1 MLFSVSF
8 IFYCF
13 EKVEYPPKASGIPG
27 ERRQKH
33 SIKTKLQPHVLVLSR
48 AQRLFPLCLVLREA
62 YALLAFLK
70 SGSLRLFLGSFSKTS
85 FPTLHLS
92 ICTTLWISPEGTSL
106 YFSRCLAIT
115 RELWSMELSM
125 WSQLSLNS
133 KLHCSLPAGVTG
145 LKVSST
151 FSSRQA
157 DVTSITSSPTFGMS
171 DLTQD
176 LSLNFL
182 IYKMGIK
189 WSYLLALL
197 WRLLLSLL
205 LLSTT
210 LGI

>member
-1 MLFSVSF
+1 
-8 IFYCF
+8 
-13 EKVEYPPKASGIPG
+13 
-27 ERRQKH
+27 
-33 SIKTKLQPHVLVLSR
+33 
-48 AQRLFPLCLVLREA
+48 
-62 YALLAFLK
+62 
-70 SGSLRLFLGSFSKTS
+70 
-85 FPTLHLS
+85 
-92 ICTTLWISPEGTSL
+92 
-106 YFSRCLAIT
+106 
-115 RELWSMELSM
+115 MELSM

-133 KLHCSLPAGVTG
+133 KLHYSLPAGVTG

-197 WRLLLSLL
+197 
-205 LLSTT
+205 
-210 LGI
+210 